1 MTIPFCYLPNS
12 FWERLH
18 HPRLHTNNPF
28 QPHHINYN
36 RYSLSK
42 SEMDKLYNLRSR
54 KQSDR
59 TITRYSVDSLELW
72 DDAETTI
79 NFLKQQHYYLVY
91 AKLHS
96 DKYRESILNTENSD
110 DVLLINHK
118 SLIELDN
125 LIKKYPSHRLIAEAK
140 LMQGFIIDY
149 CWSVE
154 FSNQRLHSISDV
166 TILRKEAL
174 EIIDASNKSIG
185 QFDYIFKRKDD
196 AWMVKYG
203 GIEAFIKHTEGMNI
217 LHFLIKYNNKDIPIM
232 NLSFAMAD
240 NSISAN
246 NYLDDMP
253 ADKMED
259 KESLSVNYYGSME
272 LADKMTVNQCRDRL
286 KELQI
291 ARADANSKGDMI
303 RINEINNEVAS
314 LKLYLT
320 SVLGKRGNSRKIN
333 TESQKENRRMQS
345 LLKTANNNI
354 GEHIPQLSKHLKSF
368 VKIGMIYRYTPDRDV
383 DWVV

>member
-1 MTIPFCYLPNS
+1 
-12 FWERLH
+12 
-18 HPRLHTNNPF
+18 
-28 QPHHINYN
+28 
-36 RYSLSK
+36 
-42 SEMDKLYNLRSR
+42 MDKLYNLRSR